1 MEKIRPVEIFLVEV
15 IIYFLLWLFNDYLA
29 TLLSVALGGIFL
41 AILIISL
48 IVEWIER
55 SKVPIWYYQ
64 FMVASILA
72 PLLTAIIYLLFAG
85 GVSWM
90 K

>member
-29 TLLSVALGGIFL
+29 TLLSISLGGIFL

-55 SKVPIWYYQ
+55 SKVPIWYYK
-64 FMVASILA
+64 FMVVSILA
-72 PLLTAIIYLLFAG
+72 PLLTAIIYLFFAG

-90 K
+90 

>member
-29 TLLSVALGGIFL
+29 TLLSISLGSIFL

-55 SKVPIWYYQ
+55 SKVPIWYYKV
-64 FMVASILA
+64 MVVSILA
-72 PLLTAIIYLLFAG
+72 PLLTAIVYLFFAG

-90 K
+90 E

>member
-1 MEKIRPVEIFLVEV
+1 MEKNRLVEIFLVEV
-15 IIYFLLWLFNDYLA
+15 IFYFLLWLLNDYLA
-29 TLLSVALGGIFL
+29 TLLSISLGGIFL

-55 SKVPIWYYQ
+55 SKVPIWYYK
-64 FMVASILA
+64 FMVVSILA
-72 PLLTAIIYLLFAG
+72 PLLTAIVYLFFTG

-90 K
+90 E